1 MQTEPFLELEPQS
14 VGKFAGLA
22 KDKSKSLQPLPAAV
36 GVGGLVLGSSVPHVV
51 V

>member
-1 MQTEPFLELEPQS
+1 MQIEPFLEVGPQS

-22 KDKSKSLQPLPAAV
+22 KDKSKSLQLLPAAV
-36 GVGGLVLGSSVPHVV
+36 GGLVFGSSVPHVV